1 MKKVTI
7 ILGTIVVL
15 AIGITAGCEGAKEA
29 YLFNQPIYPTCLDL
43 NEVKQMQAKEIER
56 QKWEAEEYLRQHP
69 TAKDKEEHPG
79 PGVHVFVLRF

>member
-1 MKKVTI
+1 
-7 ILGTIVVL
+7 
-15 AIGITAGCEGAKEA
+15 
-29 YLFNQPIYPTCLDL
+29 
-43 NEVKQMQAKEIER
+43 MQAKEIER